1 MEKHSPRAKKPGRK
15 HTGAHRTGNRSSSA
29 MSNRVMTHSR
39 HRRGGECVAF
49 CLFALLFL
57 SACHR
62 AMPEQATWAGTIDLA
77 QGKVHVPFR
86 MVLDL
91 RSGKPAGYFLVADE
105 KTPIPEITRQ
115 GDSLIF
121 GFSEYGAEMRG
132 MWNGARLNGTYIRHR
147 TRGDTLLNFSAVP
160 EVASNI
166 RTEVRS
172 SGAEFPSGKYQV
184 FFEGDDRS
192 QSATLATFW
201 MEGETLHGTFI
212 APDGDYGLL
221 AGNPSGGKVLL
232 NRFTGWQAIAI
243 TLEQRSGMW
252 TGNYFF
258 HNDKPRGFTLSAQ
271 ADIDSLPLP
280 KRRTTMKN
288 PEAGF
293 TFEGLSISGETIRS
307 SDDRFKGKPLIVDIM
322 GTWCHNCLDSG
333 PLLDELQ
340 KQYAKDG
347 LQVIGMSFEISD
359 DVDLAKK
366 NLQLFKERNG
376 LTYTMLFCGSLEDE
390 NVNKRLRG
398 QLNNFFAY
406 PTTLFVGRDG
416 KVQAIHSGFKGP
428 GTGEEY
434 QAQIREFHE
443 LAEKLLK

>member
-280 KRRTTMKN
+280 TRRTTMKN

-307 SDDRFKGKPLIVDIM
+307 SNDRFKGKPLIVDIM

-406 PTTLFVGRDG
+406 PTTLFVGRNG

-443 LAEKLLK
+443 LAEKLVK

>member
-1 MEKHSPRAKKPGRK
+1 MEKHSLRARKPGRK
-15 HTGAHRTGNRSSSA
+15 HTGAHRMGNRSCLAMKGNAVTYSPALRGGVARSAGVVSSA
-29 MSNRVMTHSR
+29 ERFGRADHPVCAFASLGASTLP
-39 HRRGGECVAF
+39 RRGGECLAF
-49 CLFALLFL
+49 CLFALLLL

-77 QGKVHVPFR
+77 QGDVHMPFR

-192 QSATLATFW
+192 QNATLATFW
-201 MEGETLHGTFI
+201 MEGETVHGTFI

-221 AGNPSGGKVLL
+221 AGNPSGGKVQL

-243 TLEQRSGMW
+243 TLEQSSGMW
-252 TGNYFF
+252 AGNYFF
-258 HNDKPRGFTLSAQ
+258 HNDKPREFTLSAQ

-280 KRRTTMKN
+280 KRRT
-288 PEAGF
+288 
-293 TFEGLSISGETIRS
+293 
-307 SDDRFKGKPLIVDIM
+307 
-322 GTWCHNCLDSG
+322 
-333 PLLDELQ
+333 
-340 KQYAKDG
+340 
-347 LQVIGMSFEISD
+347 
-359 DVDLAKK
+359 
-366 NLQLFKERNG
+366 
-376 LTYTMLFCGSLEDE
+376 
-390 NVNKRLRG
+390 
-398 QLNNFFAY
+398 
-406 PTTLFVGRDG
+406 
-416 KVQAIHSGFKGP
+416 
-428 GTGEEY
+428 
-434 QAQIREFHE
+434 
-443 LAEKLLK
+443 